1 MADGSLTGA
10 DVNEGSL
17 GQVPRAANAGSA
29 GSANTANDANQLAG
43 RDSTDFGS
51 GLVMGR
57 INGLDEYSSGV
68 KHASPSGVSS
78 VGSGNFTHFT
88 GMLTPSTST
97 VVRDLSVEVTAP
109 VSAGDLR
116 IFEIYDDGNETN
128 VECVVSAGAS
138 TCNSGSASAVVSP
151 GSRLT
156 LGTSVSDGGG
166 GVTSASAMHGFRVT
180 LP

>member
-1 MADGSLTGA
+1 MADNSLGGA
-10 DVNEGSL
+10 DINEGTL

-29 GSANTANDANQLAG
+29 STANSANNANQLDG
-43 RDSTDFGS
+43 RDSTDFD
-51 GLVMGR
+51 
-57 INGLDEYSSGV
+57 NLDDFGGAV

-88 GMLTPSTST
+88 GMLTPHTTT

-138 TCNSGSASAVVSP
+138 TCNSGSASAGVSP
-151 GSRLT
+151 GSQLT
-156 LGTSVSDGGG
+156 LGTSVSDSGG
-166 GVTSASAMHGFRVT
+166 GVTQASAMHGFRVT